1 MVQNTR
7 EMETMSVKLLM
18 YPQNGRE
25 AAAYYKTR
33 YYTERYPRI
42 KSLHFTNSKGNQHCH
57 MNDRSVLMI
66 SKNLFLNTSIKKKNG
81 HVEWPYLP
89 GEMGDVSHLHEASN
103 IKCYVIAESSW
114 KDKKAILI
122 EIVPRSIDPF
132 LSNGFPVQIN
142 SSARQSS
149 GIYRDKSYF

>member
-1 MVQNTR
+1 MKAPAV
-7 EMETMSVKLLM
+7 SK
-18 YPQNGRE
+18 PQLRPSFSWSRNHVILEISFQLR
-25 AAAYYKTR
+25 
-33 YYTERYPRI
+33 PRI
-42 KSLHFTNSKGNQHCH
+42 N
-57 MNDRSVLMI
+57 
-66 SKNLFLNTSIKKKNG
+66 LNTSLKKKNG
-81 HVEWPYLP
+81 HLEWPYLP
-89 GEMGDVSHLHEASN
+89 EEMGDVSHLHEASN